1 VRREHER
8 LTLRVFARGGS
19 RVIDTADHPI
29 HGDGMNSEGVLNP
42 GEVAEAIGSV
52 VGCRGPSVAI
62 EFTRAAPPDDPYIP
76 LPEGG

>member
-1 VRREHER
+1 
-8 LTLRVFARGGS
+8 
-19 RVIDTADHPI
+19 
-29 HGDGMNSEGVLNP
+29 MNSEGVLNP